1 MPTDNGNPE
10 PNQDASANQPSGP
23 GERRMQPS
31 SIVLVALYL
40 VIASVAVLYGLIK
53 LWPYPTPGGT
63 EGDQTTST
71 PAAGQQGTTTPQTA
85 PNSQGQI
92 PPSSNPGSVP
102 QNQPGNAQTTSSQ
115 PAGSTQNAP
124 VTSQPGSG
132 QPTNSQSAA
141 TQAGQPQS
149 SSSGSQSGGS
159 QTASGRSPC
168 PAAPT
173 PAPKPGGTPKKVLPD
188 PECISFLG
196 SKEVP
201 IYLETR
207 LLLLVMLAGAL
218 GSLMHALRS
227 LYWYTGNRM
236 MVWSWVAFYL
246 LLPVTGAILAV
257 IFYFVVRGGF
267 FSPQS
272 SFDNTSPFGFAAL
285 AALVGL
291 FSPQATLKLKE
302 IAETIF
308 SKPGAGT
315 DNKPQE
321 SSQAPT
327 KPAPTISSLD
337 RTSGVANDSVVING
351 TGFSAPVTV
360 KFGDVSAVV
369 STLSDTSITVV
380 VPENPSATGEV
391 DVVVTADGKS
401 APPQKFTYAAGGTS
415 DTTDELEGDDEIKSN
430 TTDEELPITE
440 GGVE

>member
-1 MPTDNGNPE
+1 
-10 PNQDASANQPSGP
+10 
-23 GERRMQPS
+23 
-31 SIVLVALYL
+31 
-40 VIASVAVLYGLIK
+40 
-53 LWPYPTPGGT
+53 
-63 EGDQTTST
+63 
-71 PAAGQQGTTTPQTA
+71 
-85 PNSQGQI
+85 
-92 PPSSNPGSVP
+92 
-102 QNQPGNAQTTSSQ
+102 
-115 PAGSTQNAP
+115 
-124 VTSQPGSG
+124 
-132 QPTNSQSAA
+132 
-141 TQAGQPQS
+141 
-149 SSSGSQSGGS
+149 
-159 QTASGRSPC
+159 
-168 PAAPT
+168 
-173 PAPKPGGTPKKVLPD
+173 
-188 PECISFLG
+188 
-196 SKEVP
+196 
-201 IYLETR
+201 
-207 LLLLVMLAGAL
+207 
-218 GSLMHALRS
+218 MHALRS